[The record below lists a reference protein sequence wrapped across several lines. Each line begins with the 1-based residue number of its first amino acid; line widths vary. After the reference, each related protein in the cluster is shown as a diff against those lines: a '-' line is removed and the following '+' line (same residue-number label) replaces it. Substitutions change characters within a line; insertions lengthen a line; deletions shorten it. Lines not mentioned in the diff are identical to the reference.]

1 MIVKIARRFT
11 ESLRGD
17 RFSRLATIVS
27 VASVALGSMALI
39 VSVSILQG
47 YQDAIER
54 TALQFTADIE
64 IKPRFGGLLTAP
76 DANADALGSTA
87 GISSV
92 DRLLARE
99 ALVRGRN
106 GIDGVMLV
114 GMSPDRL
121 NRLMVPLIVRGESGV
136 HENEVMIGS
145 GLARRLS
152 VGPGDTLLVYSSDEQ
167 HTTPHIFQSRIGAV
181 IECGMTS
188 YDESVVVFHRR
199 VLSRHLRVDTSAASS
214 LLLTSSD
221 RDNLNTQQRAIQQ
234 ALGQNVVVL
243 TYHDSFAT
251 VSSWIELQRE
261 PIPII
266 LGLISLVAGLTMVST
281 MLIAVVAKSRSI
293 AILITLGLSPLR
305 AGLIFVTRAV
315 TLSAIG
321 SLIGVIA
328 ASVLLL
334 IQATWHP
341 VQLDGA
347 LYYVSTLPV
356 SFPVAPYLVVPASS
370 IVLAMLVGLAPM
382 VVAMRVRPAQALRFD

>member
-1 MIVKIARRFT
+1 MIIKIARRFT
-11 ESLRGD
+11 QSLRGD
-17 RFSRLATIVS
+17 RFSRLATAVS

-47 YQDAIER
+47 YEDAIER

-64 IKPRFGGLLTAP
+64 VKPRFGGTLAHPAVTA
-76 DANADALGSTA
+76 AAVALHD
-87 GISSV
+87 GIVAV
-92 DRLLARE
+92 DRVLARE
-99 ALVRGRN
+99 ALVRGN
-106 GIDGVMLV
+106 NVIDGVMLV

-121 NRLMVPLIVRGESGV
+121 NRLMMPLIVRGELIV
-136 HENEVMIGS
+136 PDNEVMIGS

-167 HTTPHIFQSRIGAV
+167 HTTPRIFQSRVGAV

-188 YDESVVVFHRR
+188 YDESVVVFNRHM
-199 VLSRHLRVDTSAASS
+199 LAHHLRVDSGSASS
-214 LLLTSSD
+214 LLLTCEDRSS
-221 RDNLNTQQRAIQQ
+221 LVTQQRELQQ
-234 ALGQNVVVL
+234 RLGNNVIVY
-243 TYHDSFAT
+243 TYRDSFAT

-281 MLIAVVAKSRSI
+281 MLIAVIAKSRSI
-293 AILITLGLSPLR
+293 AILVTLGLSPVR

-315 TLSAIG
+315 TLSAVG
-321 SLIGVIA
+321 SLIGLVA

-334 IQATWHP
+334 IQDTWHP
-341 VQLDGA
+341 VRLDGA

-370 IVLAMLVGLAPM
+370 IVLALVVGLAPM
-382 VVAMRVRPAQALRFD
+382 FIAMRVRPAQALRFD